1 LYKCAIILAAGE
13 GKRMNSDTPKVLHKV
28 CGKEMIN
35 HVIDN
40 IRNCK
45 IEDITVVIGKGAEKV
60 RKGTESRNISY
71 SVQEEQLGTGH
82 AVMCAEDFLKGKSGT
97 VAIFVGDGPLI
108 TEDTV
113 NNLVNYHEDG
123 NYKATILTSIMSNP
137 AKYGRIIRNSSG
149 EVEKIVEFKDCSK
162 EEVKVKEINSGMY
175 CFDIESLLN
184 TLSKLNNNNNQGEY
198 YLTDVIEI
206 LKKEGKKVGA
216 IDVPVEEITAV
227 NSKGELAV
235 AEAIM
240 RDRINNKHMENGV
253 VIIDPKATYI
263 EWNVK
268 IGRDTVIYPGNVIQ
282 GNTLI
287 EDCCTLYPNNR
298 ISNAI
303 IENSVTIQSSVV
315 LDSKIGENT
324 TVGPFA
330 YIRPDSVIGK
340 DARIGDFV
348 EIKKS
353 TIGDG
358 TKVSHLTYIG
368 DAEVGEDCN
377 FGCGTV
383 VVNYDGKAKH
393 KTIIG
398 NNVFVGCN
406 TNLISPVVVE
416 KDSYIAAGSTITNK
430 VPEGSLA
437 IARAKQVNKE
447 NWVYKKFGKKS
458 KE

>member
-1 LYKCAIILAAGE
+1 MYKCAIILAAGE

-82 AVMCAEDFLKGKSGT
+82 AVMCAEDFLKDKSGT

-113 NNLVNYHEDG
+113 NSLVNYHEDG
-123 NYKATILTSIMSNP
+123 NYKATILTSIMNSP
-137 AKYGRIIRNSSG
+137 GKYGRIIRNSSG
-149 EVEKIVEFKDCSK
+149 EVERIVEFKDCSE

-175 CFDIESLLN
+175 CFDIESLVN

-216 IDVPVEEITAV
+216 VDVPVEEITAV

-240 RDRINNKHMENGV
+240 RERINNKHMENGV
-253 VIIDPKATYI
+253 VIIDPKTTYI

-282 GNTLI
+282 GNTVI
-287 EDCCTLYPNNR
+287 EESCILYPNNR

-303 IENSVTIQSSVV
+303 IESNVTIQNSVV

-368 DAEVGEDCN
+368 DAEVGENCN

-447 NWVYKKFGKKS
+447 NWVYKKFGRKS